1 MENRLEEMLRL
12 AVADPGHRPEFYRV
26 FLESEV
32 FVVAG
37 HLGSSGATG
46 PVRLEAGERLSVVS
60 WRQSDG
66 ATFIP
71 IFTSLDLLRE
81 AVTHPA
87 GYVAMNARD
96 LMEATRGSRLVL
108 NPRSAV
114 GKGFPPDEVEM
125 LLAGEIPGGASEERV
140 IEKHTRVLLGQ
151 PSRPPEA
158 LLSALRTLFARR
170 PAVARASLGIMAL
183 DDSAEDAELIVGIDA
198 GPDFGTVLREA
209 GPVASDAL
217 EPGVPV
223 NFVDLASDEDAVVRF
238 LRRDVDPFYTREI
251 GGAPNAVFSSK
262 DN

>member
-26 FLESEV
+26 FLESQV
-32 FVVAG
+32 FVIAS
-37 HLGSSGATG
+37 HLGSAGATG
-46 PVRLEAGERLSVVS
+46 PVRLEAGERLSIVS
-60 WRQSDG
+60 WRQTDG

-71 IFTSLDLLRE
+71 IFTSLERLKE
-81 AVTHPA
+81 AVDHPA

-108 NPRSAV
+108 NPRSDV

-125 LLAGEIPGGASEERV
+125 LLAGEIPGGMAEERV
-140 IEKHTRVLLGQ
+140 IHKHTRVLLGQ
-151 PSRPPEA
+151 PSSPPAA
-158 LLSALRTLFARR
+158 LLAALRTLFARR
-170 PAVARASLGIMAL
+170 PGVRSASVGIMAL
-183 DDSAEDAELIVGIDA
+183 DGSADDAELIVGIDA
-198 GPDFGTVLREA
+198 GPDFGPVLREA
-209 GPVASDAL
+209 GPVAADAL

-238 LRRDVDPFYTREI
+238 LRRDVEPFYTRDL
-251 GGAPNAVFSSK
+251 GGMLPSAISSK